1 MTAAALTRIR
11 QLGAAGLAIGVAL
24 SLFMLMNALIR
35 SDGTLEK
42 PDRQRAYL
50 NFIRIDPTD
59 TEINTK
65 DRRLPEPPPPPE
77 EVPETPDFA
86 TRIDR
91 IASESGM
98 DMPTIGLPIHDGSG
112 PYLGTLSAGQGLAGF
127 DTDAIPVVR
136 IAPVYPRRAKQGRI
150 EGWVTMEVIIRP
162 DGSVSDVKVMESA
175 PPRLFDEAALTAMQR
190 WKFRPKIVDGNPV
203 AQRAKQT
210 IEFVLEG
217 Q

>member
-1 MTAAALTRIR
+1 MTAAVLTRIR
-11 QLGAAGLAIGVAL
+11 QLGAAALAVGVAL
-24 SLFMLMNALIR
+24 SLFTLMNALIG
-35 SDGTLEK
+35 SDGVLEK
-42 PDRQRAYL
+42 PDRHRAYL
-50 NFIRIDPTD
+50 NFIRIDPAD

-77 EVPETPDFA
+77 AVPETPDFS
-86 TRIDR
+86 TRIDSV
-91 IASESGM
+91 ASDLGM
-98 DMPTIGLPIHDGSG
+98 DLPAIALPINDGTG

-136 IAPVYPRRAKQGRI
+136 IAPVYPRRAKQARI

-162 DGSVSDVKVMESA
+162 DGSVSDVKVMDSA
-175 PPRLFDEAALTAMQR
+175 PPRLFDEAALAAMQR
-190 WKFRPKIVDGNPV
+190 WKFRPKIVDGTPV